1 MASNRLTTYIII
13 FNLLMGL
20 LLFLSSQI
28 ILLNLV
34 GYKAVNVGVS
44 IEYDYSFSPNGY
56 PPPTAMLPPIPN
68 YPLMIFIIM
77 VIVNLVFYY
86 KIRTK

>member
-1 MASNRLTTYIII
+1 MASNRLTTYIIT
-13 FNLLMGL
+13 FNLVIGL

-34 GYKAVNVGVS
+34 GYKVVNVGVS
-44 IEYDYSFSPNGY
+44 IQYDHSFSPNGY
-56 PPPTAMLPPIPN
+56 PPPTSALYPIPN